1 MKTINQKTYDYKDS
15 AERISRQQELGQSF
29 FAESASALFGWKNA
43 INWFPGIPFKNSENT
58 SLYQVNCIHSQ
69 SARSVRPPD
78 NEPPAMDTIEGRDTT
93 QPKRYTPIALYH
105 LFLCACS
112 IAGDKGGKV
121 DKRKRWKV

>member
-78 NEPPAMDTIEGRDTT
+78 NEPPAMDTMEDTGT
-93 QPKRYTPIALYH
+93 LLSLNDINPIALYP
-105 LFLCACS
+105 LSQLLCREQRGRS
-112 IAGDKGGKV
+112 I
-121 DKRKRWKV
+121 